1 MATQLLEMI
10 ACRNAEVLILGRI
23 IEKLE
28 FAKQPILKIRRNR
41 PRSDVLHEKI
51 AQPAIPE
58 SDDHPRRPMSYC
70 TTLWANRPLPNHYR
84 LSERRSA
91 SGGACHVL

>member
-1 MATQLLEMI
+1 
-10 ACRNAEVLILGRI
+10 
-23 IEKLE
+23 
-28 FAKQPILKIRRNR
+28 
-41 PRSDVLHEKI
+41 
-51 AQPAIPE
+51 
-58 SDDHPRRPMSYC
+58 MSYC